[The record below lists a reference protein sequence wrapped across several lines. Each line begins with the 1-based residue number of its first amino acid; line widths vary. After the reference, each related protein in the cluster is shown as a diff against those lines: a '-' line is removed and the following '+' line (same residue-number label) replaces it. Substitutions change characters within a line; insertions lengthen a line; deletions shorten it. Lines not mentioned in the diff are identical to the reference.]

1 MALPSHLNTKV
12 SIESRLEHLER
23 TVQSLASSVD
33 EALHVLSATPSQRD
47 LTKPPNIPNHNIAR
61 GENKSNSQLY
71 IGPSHS
77 FSFLQE
83 APADIERL
91 PRQGLKDTRQG
102 AISEIRSMSSSLT
115 TAKVG
120 NPMGSPTTFYVP
132 SRPVGYALLGSKLI
146 PPPMIIHYC
155 LKNHFAHF

>member
-1 MALPSHLNTKV
+1 MALPSHINAEI
-12 SIESRLEHLER
+12 SIESRLERLER

-47 LTKPPNIPNHNIAR
+47 LTQNPNISNHNITS
-61 GENKSNSQLY
+61 GKNKSNSELY

-91 PRQGLKDTRQG
+91 PRQGLKDSHQG

-115 TAKVG
+115 TARVW
-120 NPMGSPTTFYVP
+120 NPMGSPTNFYVP
-132 SRPVGYALLGSKLI
+132 SRPAGYALLGSKLI
-146 PPPMIIHYC
+146 SPPMTIHYC
-155 LKNHFAHF
+155 LKNHFADI